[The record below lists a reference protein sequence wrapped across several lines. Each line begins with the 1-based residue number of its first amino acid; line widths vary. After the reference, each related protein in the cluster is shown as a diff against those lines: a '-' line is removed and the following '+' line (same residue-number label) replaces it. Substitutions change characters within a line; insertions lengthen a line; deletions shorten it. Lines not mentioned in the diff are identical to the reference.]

1 MSRRRMRRERRER
14 GKKSVAKAVLGWM
27 FQIIV
32 VVLIAYVVV
41 FFFGQTRTNIGQSMD
56 VTLSGGDTV
65 LLNELSYK
73 LKDPARGDV
82 ISFRPNG
89 SDSTHSYIK
98 RIIGLPGETIQIKN
112 GMIYI
117 NDELYLE
124 KADYPAMTSA
134 GLAEEPVTLGNAE
147 YFVLGDNRNNSE
159 DSRFADIGNVNL
171 SDIEGKVW
179 FVISP
184 MSHFGFVK

>member
-1 MSRRRMRRERRER
+1 MSRRRMRREGRER

-98 RIIGLPGETIQIKN
+98 RIIGLPGETVQIKN

>member
-1 MSRRRMRRERRER
+1 MSRRRMRREGRER

>member
-1 MSRRRMRRERRER
+1 MSRRRIRRERRER

>member
-1 MSRRRMRRERRER
+1 MSRERKRRERREEK
-14 GKKSVAKAVLGWM
+14 KKSAVKAVLGWV

-32 VVLIAYVVV
+32 VILIAYVLV

-65 LLNELSYK
+65 LLNGLSYK
-73 LKDPARGDV
+73 LKNPARGDV
-82 ISFRPNG
+82 VAFKPNG
-89 SDSTHSYIK
+89 SESTHSYIK
-98 RIIGLPGETIQIKN
+98 RVVGLPGETVQIKN

-124 KADYPAMTSA
+124 KTDYPAMADA
-134 GLAEEPVTLGNAE
+134 GLAEEKITLGTSE

-184 MSHFGFVK
+184 LSHFGFVK

>member
-1 MSRRRMRRERRER
+1 MSRRRMRREGRER

-134 GLAEEPVTLGNAE
+134 GLAEEPVPLGNAE

>member
-1 MSRRRMRRERRER
+1 MSRRRMRREGRER

-159 DSRFADIGNVNL
+159 DSRFVDIGNVNL

>member
-1 MSRRRMRRERRER
+1 
-14 GKKSVAKAVLGWM
+14 
-27 FQIIV
+27 
-32 VVLIAYVVV
+32 
-41 FFFGQTRTNIGQSMD
+41 
-56 VTLSGGDTV
+56 
-65 LLNELSYK
+65 
-73 LKDPARGDV
+73 
-82 ISFRPNG
+82 
-89 SDSTHSYIK
+89 
-98 RIIGLPGETIQIKN
+98 
-112 GMIYI
+112 
-117 NDELYLE
+117 
-124 KADYPAMTSA
+124 MTSA